1 LQQETAYQPSEQQV
15 NVLRQLNSISLS
27 CPCTKISL
35 PYNIFVSVEP
45 RYHQICSSA
54 FVNTSW
60 MTFITFYAAPAALP
74 LEDARITAVGFFQML
89 HTLCTFAQQT
99 IDDSK
104 HIFLQTQLISTELY
118 EQSLLESKV
127 EVAIRDWQATT
138 INAFTRDQQLIQNV
152 VQGNQIM
159 AGFLSNFYFNFG
171 PDNQLQPFSFPV
183 HTQRLRKE
191 VDTLCLCAL
200 DQRCAWHSFT
210 LFIDNNSSS
219 AFYVPGMFSGCYLV
233 NSILQS
239 TLECFYNQTC
249 LNTFQVTFGGS
260 NNDPRF
266 PILDSSLNLMNE
278 SIGSI
283 VSRLM
288 VESWK
293 TNIDFSAY
301 FNACA
306 LSFCTYEYTQFHSLA
321 YLITMIVGVF
331 GGLTRGLCFFIPI
344 LIKVYSKIRS
354 RHVSPRKTRRQRLRL
369 MLNFIASFNLFRR
382 VNSNDVQLQIQR
394 QMTRFYVIIL
404 VTALSAVFLFI
415 ALPFHKEIVSLSS
428 PSSDEYQRLYNRTI
442 NLQCVCSRVAIPY
455 SSFLSLKQPLYHQ
468 VCSSDFI
475 SQKWISRM
483 FAPSINQYLADT
495 VTKNALHYNVT
506 QYPPTDYR
514 AIATYH
520 FQLLA
525 AFCRLVNSTVDATLK
540 QLATQHFV
548 NAFLLASADFDMQIT
563 VLMKQLTQMMSS
575 TFVQSLHLIRVA
587 MHTNAL
593 FTITASN
600 WQFTPSNPTPYFTVR
615 TEPVIYNQSTTSCSC
630 ALTPSCTQPAT
641 IDNVTLPGVMVGCFP
656 VESLLQSSLD
666 LLYNQTLVDLLS
678 SGTNDTFVA
687 LNRTSASRYQPD
699 VTTVDTILSQLMIEE
714 WEPVVNS
721 TSYDLYF
728 AQCSP
733 SSCTFSNIKRRS
745 LVATSTDLIAFA
757 GGFSIILNILIPFLI
772 KTLYF
777 NRQRR
782 NQTQSTNEP

>member
-1 LQQETAYQPSEQQV
+1 
-15 NVLRQLNSISLS
+15 LS
-27 CPCTKISL
+27 
-35 PYNIFVSVEP
+35 
-45 RYHQICSSA
+45 
-54 FVNTSW
+54 
-60 MTFITFYAAPAALP
+60 

-104 HIFLQTQLISTELY
+104 HIFLQTQLISTELF

-138 INAFTRDQQLIQNV
+138 INAFARDQQLIQNV

-159 AGFLSNFYFNFG
+159 AGFLLNFYFNFG
-171 PDNQLQPFSFPV
+171 PDNRLQPFSFPV

-191 VDTLCLCAL
+191 IDTLCLCAL

-210 LFIDNNSSS
+210 LFMRNNSST

-233 NSILQS
+233 NSVLQS

-278 SIGSI
+278 TIGSI

-288 VESWK
+288 VDNWK

-306 LSFCTYEYTQFHSLA
+306 LSFCTYEYIQFHSFA
-321 YLITMIVGVF
+321 YLFTMIVGVF
-331 GGLTRGLCFFIPI
+331 GGLTKSLCFFVPI

-354 RHVSPRKTRRQRLRL
+354 RHLSPRRTCRQRLRS
-369 MLNFIASFNLFRR
+369 MLSFIASFNLFRR

-394 QMTRFYVIIL
+394 QMTRFYLIIL
-404 VTALSAVFLFI
+404 VTTLSAVFLFI
-415 ALPFHKEIVSLSS
+415 ALPFHKEIVSFSS

-442 NLQCVCSRVAIPY
+442 NLQCVCSRVAIRY
-455 SSFLSLKQPLYHQ
+455 SSFLSLKQPRYHQ

-495 VTKNALHYNVT
+495 VTKNALQYNVT
-506 QYPPTDYR
+506 QYSPTDYR

-525 AFCRLVNSTVDATLK
+525 DFCRLVNSTVDAMLE
-540 QLATQHFV
+540 QLATQHLV
-548 NAFLLASADFDMQIT
+548 SAFLLASADFDMQIT
-563 VLMKQLTQMMSS
+563 VLMEQLTQTMSS
-575 TFVQSLHLIRVA
+575 TFVQSLRLIRTA

-600 WQFTPSNPTPYFTVR
+600 WQFTPSIPTAYFTVR

-641 IDNVTLPGVMVGCFP
+641 IDNVTLPGMMVGCFP
-656 VESLLQSSLD
+656 LESLLQSSLD

-687 LNRTSASRYQPD
+687 LNRTSTSRYQSD
-699 VTTVDTILSQLMIEE
+699 VTTFDTILSHLMIEE

-733 SSCTFSNIKRRS
+733 SSCTFSNIRRRS
-745 LVATSTDLIAFA
+745 LVATGTDLIAFA
-757 GGFSIILNILIPFLI
+757 GGFSIILNILVPFLI

-777 NRQRR
+777 IRQRR
-782 NQTQSTNEP
+782 NQTQPIYEP